1 MLFILNW
8 YKQWK
13 EIRNEYPQPE
23 KVCESCETLK
33 MQLAIANNEK
43 AALLNR
49 LLEKPEPEQRP
60 DTSNLKAVLPTRHQN
75 WNVRRQILERED
87 RERAKALQRNQRE
100 SEPEAPKVTSVAA
113 NASTMEPMSV
123 EDIEK
128 ELDIPSNA

>member
-1 MLFILNW
+1 MFLLDWIRE
-8 YKQWK
+8 WK
-13 EIRNEYPQPE
+13 EIRNEYPKPE

-75 WNVRRQILERED
+75 WNVRRQLLERED
-87 RERAKALQRNQRE
+87 RERAKILNRQKQE
-100 SEPEAPKVTSVAA
+100 SVAEPIKVTSVAV
-113 NASTMEPMSV
+113 NASPAEPMSV

-128 ELDIPSNA
+128 ELDISSNA